1 MKHQQH
7 EIIDLNI
14 FNRGEGGE
22 NPSLASTLST
32 STPDSAYGG
41 KLLKLNN
48 SHSIEKSNKSSE
60 SEPYLSFEMATNSV
74 ATEYAK
80 KEGGG
85 NAFKDYENTNNTTD
99 NLETQNN
106 TEDNSNS
113 TYIEQENY
121 TTNISIKQEK
131 NDGYGAMG
139 DLGIVSGIIV
149 GILFYAFI
157 TYLVS
162 LYFKEKLSQDT
173 PKILIYII
181 SFIIVVICSY
191 ILGSVFDGIIPEGY
205 ESDFK
210 KLGKQ

>member
-1 MKHQQH
+1 MKHQQPQL
-7 EIIDLNI
+7 IDHDVYKDKGESLNLSPSYI
-14 FNRGEGGE
+14 ATVKNSE
-22 NPSLASTLST
+22 NT
-32 STPDSAYGG
+32 YGIPLG
-41 KLLKLNN
+41 KINN

-60 SEPYLSFEMATNSV
+60 PEVYIPYEMATKSYF
-74 ATEYAK
+74 TEISQK
-80 KEGGG
+80 RGGG
-85 NAFKDYENTNNTTD
+85 NAFRDYENTNNTTD
-99 NLETQNN
+99 NLETQSY
-106 TEDNSNS
+106 TEDNSNP
-113 TYIEQENY
+113 TYIEQVNY
-121 TTNISIKQEK
+121 TTTTNIEQVK
-131 NDGYGAMG
+131 NDEYGAI
-139 DLGIVSGIIV
+139 DYLGIVSGLIV

-173 PKILIYII
+173 PKILIYIT